1 MARDKD
7 LDKEIR
13 DSFESSAPKA
23 PQDMWSALAGSL
35 SAEEEL
41 LDQKLKE
48 SFESE
53 ASAAPEAVWQ
63 GINRQLTIDKAWV
76 GINRY
81 LNRKAIYKWSARIA
95 AILLL
100 AFGAFWFSDSIA
112 NSSESPNYIRLD
124 LRDQA
129 SSPKLKPEAQAGQ
142 KAVSPIEEKK
152 PRASSINAQS
162 DNSSTEAS
170 GADQVIASNSI
181 SNQAESNVERNPTID
196 DASAPEITNRSAIS
210 NLSEAAPPAL
220 RNWHKLAF
228 NLPSL
233 NLNGSFSPLPT
244 FNKPKNPHR
253 GKRSKWELGFEYS
266 FNRDFLSNN
275 VARESQDPR
284 SLVKSNAVYSNN
296 YKIVMHYR
304 WHPQWTVKLGFQP
317 QRNMVLNYNTYR
329 EGQYVEDELSLNFH
343 RLGLG
348 LEHHINMGS
357 STGPWRLNLGVEPY
371 YAYLSGAHNL
381 EKNLSPFYRDSY
393 GMQFRL
399 GQEFMSRS
407 FILSY
412 GLETDFN
419 FNNLYR
425 GNGRIPADFDQTLY
439 RSWGF
444 YVGLRYRL

>member
-1 MARDKD
+1 MANKD

-35 SAEEEL
+35 SAEEEM

-100 AFGAFWFSDSIA
+100 AFGAFWFSDSITT
-112 NSSESPNYIRLD
+112 SSESPNYIRLD

-129 SSPKLKPEAQAGQ
+129 SSPKLKPEAQAGL
-142 KAVSPIEEKK
+142 KAVSPIEE
-152 PRASSINAQS
+152 SSINAQS

-170 GADQVIASNSI
+170 GAEQAIASNSI
-181 SNQAESNVERNPTID
+181 SNQAGAKVEEQHPND
-196 DASAPEITNRSAIS
+196 VASAAEMTNRSSIS
-210 NLSEAAPPAL
+210 NLSEAVPPVL

-244 FNKPKNPHR
+244 FNKPKSPHR

-284 SLVKSNAVYSNN
+284 SLVNSNAVYSNN
-296 YKIVMHYR
+296 YKIVVHYR

-348 LEHHINMGS
+348 LEHHIKMGS
-357 STGPWRLNLGVEPY
+357 SAGPWRLNLGVEPY
-371 YAYLSGAHNL
+371 YAYLAGANNL
-381 EKNLSPFYRDSY
+381 ERNLSPFYRDSY

-419 FNNLYR
+419 LNNLYR